1 MPGADAKKLNRR
13 GWPERPGDYSGK
25 MKVIIIEDEILAQS
39 KLEAMLQSIDPSIE
53 VVAKLGSVKESKEYL
68 ARHPSPDVAFVD
80 IQLSDD
86 HSFEIFRNFPLQF
99 PVIFTT
105 AFDKYL
111 LESFEHN
118 AIDYLLKPITEE
130 KLARSLAKLKKLELH
145 FLQGNIQKLLQGGVG
160 ARDRIVA
167 RKGTEFIALR
177 WDEIAYFFTEH
188 KVVFAKD
195 MQGRQ
200 YILDKNLGELEKE
213 IDGKVF
219 FRLNRKFITNVG
231 AIEKFKP
238 DNGKIRVFL
247 NPPVKAEV
255 YVSKETAPLF
265 RKWIGS

>member
-1 MPGADAKKLNRR
+1 
-13 GWPERPGDYSGK
+13 

-39 KLEAMLQSIDPSIE
+39 KLEAMLRAIDPGIE

-68 ARHPSPDVAFVD
+68 VHNPSPDLAFVD

-86 HSFEIFRNFPLQF
+86 HSFEIFRSFPVQF

-118 AIDYLLKPITEE
+118 AIDYLLKPVTEE
-130 KLARSLAKLKKLELH
+130 KLSRSLAKLKKLELH
-145 FLQGNIQKLLQGGVG
+145 FLQGNIQKLIQGGTGV
-160 ARDRIVA
+160 RDRIVA
-167 RKGTEFIALR
+167 KKGTEFIALR
-177 WDEIAYFFTEH
+177 WSEIAYFFTEH
-188 KVVFAKD
+188 KVVFVKD
-195 MQGRQ
+195 NQGRQ
-200 YILDKNLGELEKE
+200 YILDKNLGELECE
-213 IDGKVF
+213 VDERNF
-219 FRLNRKFITNVG
+219 FRLNRKFITHVG

-247 NPPVKAEV
+247 KPPVNEEV